1 MKKYEIVM
9 STSFGHKLI
18 IEAKN
23 EKNALKQVSLM
34 GQNEIEEKAEDT
46 WKVDG
51 FQMSCTIEEDA

>member
-23 EKNALKQVSLM
+23 EKDAQEQVSVM

-46 WKVDG
+46 WCVDG
-51 FQMSCTIEEDA
+51 FPMSCTIEEVA

>member
-18 IEAKN
+18 NEAKN

-46 WKVDG
+46 WNVDG
-51 FQMSCTIEEDA
+51 FPMSCRIEEVA

>member
-46 WKVDG
+46 
-51 FQMSCTIEEDA
+51 